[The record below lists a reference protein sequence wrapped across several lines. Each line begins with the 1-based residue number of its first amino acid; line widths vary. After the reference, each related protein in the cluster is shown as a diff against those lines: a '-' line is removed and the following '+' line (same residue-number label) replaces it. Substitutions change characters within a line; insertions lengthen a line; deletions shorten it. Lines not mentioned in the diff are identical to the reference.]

1 MLTLMA
7 IIILSKNILLVRSLK
22 AIFVGIL
29 KYSKKIIIYIF
40 KFKLLFILLYLIFFI
55 SNLYYFNAKLQKK
68 SINIIFN

>member
-7 IIILSKNILLVRSLK
+7 IIILLKNILLVRSLK

-29 KYSKKIIIYIF
+29 KYWKKIIIYIF

-68 SINIIFN
+68 V